1 LGVALGQVGCS
12 PRHVTFFPDRHRTF
26 HKHIISHGG
35 FVAGKLMDGARAT
48 GVNRTM
54 RVHEILSTEPLPVM
68 SYSRKKAESVITGL
82 EKTIND
88 HLLKLLVV
96 EDDQSPEHWTNE
108 LLEWL
113 DEVAEIRLK
122 PENKTGQT
130 SFYYRILFDEPFG
143 GTGVLN
149 VARRIRRLERQG
161 YKVRDADLDNVL
173 QQLRQFHNRFS
184 EACNRGVEADE
195 IAGLLAQMTS

>member
-1 LGVALGQVGCS
+1 V
-12 PRHVTFFPDRHRTF
+12 
-26 HKHIISHGG
+26 
-35 FVAGKLMDGARAT
+35 DGAAST
-48 GVNRTM
+48 GVSRAM

-82 EKTIND
+82 EKPIND

-96 EDDQSPEHWTNE
+96 EDAQNPEHWTEE

-122 PENKTGQT
+122 PDNKSGPA

-143 GTGVLN
+143 GTGVVN
-149 VARRIRRLERQG
+149 IARRIRRLERQG
-161 YKVRDADLDNVL
+161 YTMRDAELDIVL
-173 QQLRQFHNRFS
+173 QRLRQFHEEFS
-184 EACNRGVEADE
+184 EACNRGVESDQ
-195 IAGLLAQMTS
+195 IAALLAQLSP